1 MSLYMELAICI
12 IGVIVLSLTIVTVC
26 SREYK
31 RKNELLPILCV
42 VIFILLKKVLRVI
55 FGLGFVGTMLFSVL
69 YISLLALGIRV
80 LLSKK

>member
-1 MSLYMELAICI
+1 MELAICI

>member
-1 MSLYMELAICI
+1 MEMAICI